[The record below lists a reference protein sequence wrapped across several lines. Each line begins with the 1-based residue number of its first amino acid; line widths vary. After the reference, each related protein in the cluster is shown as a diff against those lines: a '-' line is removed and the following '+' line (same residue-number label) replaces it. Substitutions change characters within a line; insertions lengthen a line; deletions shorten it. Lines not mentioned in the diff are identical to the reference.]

1 MSTPCERNRMS
12 SPSQL
17 GVLETPHHPE
27 VPLQACFK
35 LRNAWKN
42 LSGYCGEN
50 PVTTQKCRSRRGVGH
65 KRLEMDLVTSTIFSH
80 HDFKQ
85 RSVMDC

>member
-1 MSTPCERNRMS
+1 MSTPCERDRMS

-42 LSGYCGEN
+42 LSGYRGEN
-50 PVTTQKCRSRRGVGH
+50 PHNPEVPFQAWGRP
-65 KRLEMDLVTSTIFSH
+65 
-80 HDFKQ
+80 
-85 RSVMDC
+85 